1 MGTDVPEYQAAYE
14 AECMSQRQYVHA
26 LLEAL
31 PIGVCTLDAQGRI
44 VSLNP
49 AGERLLGWS
58 ETACVGALLH
68 DLIACWLQ
76 LEDDEQSHC
85 PVTQV
90 LQTGKPAWTA
100 QTTIRCRDGSL
111 RPVEV
116 KCVPLEA
123 PDQAGAI
130 FTFRDLSRQL
140 QLEQQLLRLASMP
153 EESPNPIVELDA
165 QAHLLYANTAMMALM
180 EQYGF
185 GAQGYPAI
193 LPASIEQIVSTCLSS
208 GETRAGVSVIVAAKH
223 YMWTFFPMPQLGL
236 LRGYGV
242 DLTEQKRVEQELQR
256 ARDAALEASRV
267 KSEFLANVSHEL
279 RTPLNGIIGMTD
291 LALSTPLTAEQQEW
305 LETVKESAHSLHLLI
320 NDILDFS
327 KVEAGKLT
335 LRPRPIRL
343 RQSLDSTLK
352 LFTLRADEKGL
363 ALCCEIDPEVPDE
376 VVADADRV
384 RQILSNLIDNA
395 IKFTEQ
401 GEVRIR
407 VALAERTTDALVVHV
422 TVTDTGIGIPQD
434 KQRCI
439 FEPFTQADGSTTRSY
454 GGTGLGLTIAMQ
466 LVHMMRGEIWVE
478 SDGAAT
484 GSTFHF
490 TVRVGVPQEPAVPSA
505 AATASAH
512 AHAAAADGELQP
524 LHILLAED
532 NVINQRLARSLLEQ
546 RGHRVVVAN
555 NGKEALAALA
565 EQAFDLVLMD
575 VQMPEQDGLETTAAI
590 RRGEQASGTHLPII
604 AVTAHTMPGD
614 RERCLAAGMDGYV
627 SKPLQP
633 QDLFETIAAVLA
645 RAEPQEPAGVATS
658 QPETLFDAAAFA
670 ARVDGDH
677 ALIRELVELF
687 LMDCPQRLT
696 CLQQAMQDADWQAV
710 ERAAH
715 SLKGAVSNFC
725 APRALDAALRLESLA
740 RTGDASCIAAAYSVL
755 EQELTHLQEA
765 LAHFAAVDASL
776 IG

>member
-1 MGTDVPEYQAAYE
+1 MGTDVPEYQEACE

-31 PIGVCTLDAQGRI
+31 PIGVCTLDAQGHI

-58 ETACVGALLH
+58 ETACIGALLH
-68 DLIACWLQ
+68 DLIDCWLQ
-76 LEDDEQSHC
+76 LEDEEQSLC
-85 PVTQV
+85 PITQV

-100 QTTIRCRDGSL
+100 KTTIRCRDGSR

-116 KCVPLEA
+116 KCVPLDA
-123 PDQAGAI
+123 PGQAGAI

-193 LPASIEQIVSTCLSS
+193 LPAGIDQIVSACLGS
-208 GETRAGVSVIVAAKH
+208 GETRAGVNVIVAAKH

-279 RTPLNGIIGMTD
+279 RTPLNGIIGMTE
-291 LALSTPLTAEQQEW
+291 LTLSTPLTAEQQEW
-305 LETVKESAHSLHLLI
+305 LDTVKESAHSLHLLI

-327 KVEAGKLT
+327 KVEAGKLE

-343 RQSLDSTLK
+343 RRSLDSTLK
-352 LFTLRADEKGL
+352 LFTLRARENGL
-363 ALCCEIDPEVPDE
+363 ALGCEIDPEIPDE

-407 VALAERTTDALVVHV
+407 VALAEHTTDALVVHV
-422 TVTDTGIGIPQD
+422 TVTDTGIGIPKD

-439 FEPFTQADGSTTRSY
+439 FEPFTQADGSATRSH

-466 LVHMMRGEIWVE
+466 LVHMMQGEIWVE
-478 SDGAAT
+478 SDGPAT

-490 TVRVGVPQEPAVPSA
+490 TMCVGVPQEPEARSA
-505 AATASAH
+505 TATASAH
-512 AHAAAADGELQP
+512 AQAVAADGGLRP
-524 LHILLAED
+524 LLVLLAED
-532 NVINQRLARSLLEQ
+532 NVVNQRLARSLLE
-546 RGHRVVVAN
+546 RRSHRVVVAN

-575 VQMPEQDGLETTAAI
+575 IQMPEQDGLETTAMI
-590 RRGEQASGTHLPII
+590 RASEQASGTHLPII
-604 AVTAHTMPGD
+604 ALTAHTMPGD

-627 SKPLQP
+627 SKPIQP
-633 QDLFETIAAVLA
+633 QDLFETIASVLA
-645 RAEPQEPAGVATS
+645 LAEPQESADVATS
-658 QPETLFDAAAFA
+658 QPDPPFDEAAFL

-677 ALIRELVELF
+677 TLLRELVELF

-696 CLQQAMQDADWQAV
+696 SLRQAIQDADWQAV

-725 APRALDAALRLESLA
+725 ARTALDATLHLESLA
-740 RTGDASCIAAAYSVL
+740 RTGDASRIAAAYSEL
-755 EQELTHLQEA
+755 EHELTRLQEA
-765 LAHFAAVDASL
+765 LVHVAAGDPSL